1 MFVDVHCHIDQY
13 EDCETVNMKKVKAVV
28 GAAVEYHSG
37 EKILSLAEKNK
48 SIYACLG
55 IHPEYRGNYSQMDM
69 VKRQIYENMDDI
81 IAVGE
86 VGIAHYSLED
96 LDETCKNKAY
106 EESLCILEEFIRI
119 ARDIKK
125 PIVLHAI
132 EESAYDAIKLLDK
145 YGVESALFHWFE
157 GDEKALGMI
166 VERGYYVSVSPDV
179 MYNRRYDDF
188 VNRIPMGNIV
198 FESDGPWEYEGRRG
212 MPDMVLEI
220 AKHLSMRRGIPIE
233 EIEKAAYENSCSLF
247 GVRL

>member
-13 EDCETVNMKKVKAVV
+13 GDYEMVNMKNVKVVV
-28 GAAVEYHSG
+28 GAAMDYHSG
-37 EKILSLAEKNK
+37 EKLLSMAQENK

-55 IHPEYRGNYSQMDM
+55 IHPEYREHYRQMDM
-69 VKRQIYENMDDI
+69 VKRQIYENRENI

-86 VGIAHYSLED
+86 VGLAHYSIDE
-96 LDETCKNKAY
+96 LDETCKRKAY
-106 EESLCILEEFIRI
+106 EESLYILEEFVRI
-119 ARDIKK
+119 AKDIKK

-132 EESAYDAIKLLDK
+132 EDSAYDAIRLLDQ

-188 VNRIPMGNIV
+188 VNMIPIGNIV

-212 MPDMVLEI
+212 MPDMIVEI
-220 AKHLSMRRGIPIE
+220 AKHLSIRRGISLE

-247 GVRL
+247 GVIF